1 MKEQTRTEPKIVAAA
16 ERQMQ
21 AWSLTQEIADK
32 LIRLDQAEQVAGRL
46 GDYITISR
54 EAGAGGGQIAE
65 LVGRT
70 LGWEVLDKSL
80 LDHVA
85 SRYHLSRKM
94 LELVDETQAGWVY
107 DIFGTG
113 VDRKIIPH
121 EKYFVC
127 LSRVVQTAARRGNV
141 VLVGRG
147 AQFLLPREQGLAVR
161 IVASQRYRTEQLMQR
176 HGLDAAKA
184 RQLMDE
190 LDRGRHEFAERFFR
204 RDITDPHLYDLV
216 INVERFGPTT
226 AAEQIVEAYP
236 A

>member
-21 AWSLTQEIADK
+21 AWSLTQEIADR
-32 LIRLDQAEQVAGRL
+32 LIRLDQAEQEPVQW
-46 GDYITISR
+46 GDYIAISR
-54 EAGAGGGQIAE
+54 EAGAGGSHVAE

-70 LGWEVLDKSL
+70 LGWEVLDKGL
-80 LDHVA
+80 LDQVA
-85 SRYHLSRKM
+85 NRYHLSRKK

-113 VDRKIIPH
+113 VDRNVIPH

-127 LSRVVQTAARRGNV
+127 LSRVVEAAARRGNV

-147 AQFLLPREQGLAVR
+147 AQFLLPRDQGLAVR
-161 IVASQRYRTEQLMQR
+161 IVASPPYRTEQLMQR

-190 LDRGRHEFAERFFR
+190 LDRGRQEFVERFFR
-204 RDITDPHLYDLV
+204 RDIADPHLYDLV
-216 INVERFGPTT
+216 VNVERFGPAA
-226 AAEQIVEAYP
+226 AAERIAQAYGR
-236 A
+236 